1 MSLVELDTA
10 VRLGLG
16 MIVIVYNDDAYG
28 AEVNLFQPYTDKLD
42 LVRFPETDIAAIARG
57 YGCDGVTVRGIDDL
71 DAVQTWI
78 DGDVIVRSSSTR
90 RSRSS
95 HRGSWPAGD
104 CRALRPESPFGS
116 RTEPT

>member
-1 MSLVELDTA
+1 
-10 VRLGLG
+10 

-71 DAVQTWI
+71 DTVQSWI
-78 DGDVIVRSSSTR
+78 DGARDRPLVIDAKIAKFPSWLMARRQLPRAEAGEPVRI
-90 RSRSS
+90 S
-95 HRGSWPAGD
+95 H
-104 CRALRPESPFGS
+104 
-116 RTEPT
+116 